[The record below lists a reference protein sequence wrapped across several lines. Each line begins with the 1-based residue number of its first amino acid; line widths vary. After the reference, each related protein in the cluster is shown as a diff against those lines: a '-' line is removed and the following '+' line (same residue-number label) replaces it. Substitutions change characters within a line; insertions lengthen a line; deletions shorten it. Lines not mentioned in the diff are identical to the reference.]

1 MKITK
6 VKTLKNL
13 NTNIIQNRDKGD
25 SHLRSIYGIDTETY
39 KGNIF
44 LIADSDGDFIDTF
57 TKDGITIDTVIK
69 FLTRQKFETTWNF
82 FYNLDYDATV
92 ILKLLGK
99 EILSTYTS
107 RKGFRFK
114 YNQYSFY
121 YIPKKTLRISKGKHS
136 WAFFD
141 IAQFYN
147 FMPLQKA
154 YETNIKKLPES
165 YLKMK
170 GKRAEFTPRFYKRC
184 RKQVRQYC
192 IDDCIFTKE
201 LSENWIKLCGD
212 AFGFYC
218 KRYLSSGYLAEKVL
232 INYGVQVPYFKDLP
246 YDLQEFAYNSYFGGR
261 FEMIQ
266 RGFIGEAYL
275 YDINSAYPY
284 ALTKVPDITKG
295 SWRFGIRQIHENA
308 ILGFFKIHVKYDTCE
323 YLPALPF
330 MRKTLAG
337 ESLIFPSG
345 EFVTFAT
352 LEELKQVDPKN
363 YKILESWQYFDDNP
377 TYPFK
382 EFVETFYRK
391 RQELKSQ
398 NNPQEKAV
406 KIVLNALYGKMGGRK
421 PKMSN
426 LFNPVIFAFITG
438 HTRAQLFKF
447 VKDNNLEKDVVAFA
461 TDSVCCTKKL
471 DIDSKELGSLSFDKY
486 GKDVLYVQN
495 GFYRFDSKW
504 AQRGL
509 GNLKNKEIEHVE
521 TIERDGRLYF
531 KYVVKRTRKLASS
544 IRQNK
549 ITEIGIITPFEK
561 EINLNS
567 DEKRFWGDDLKSINE
582 KKRLGSV
589 SINPEFYPQLFE
601 LNADYNLD

>member
-275 YDINSAYPY
+275 YVINSAYPY

>member
-6 VKTLKNL
+6 VKTLKRI
-13 NTNIIQNRDKGD
+13 NTKLIQNRDKGD

-44 LIADSDGDFIDTF
+44 LIADSDGDFIDTYS
-57 TKDGITIDTVIK
+57 KDGITIDTVIK

-363 YKILESWQYFDDNP
+363 YRIITSWQYFDDNP
-377 TYPFK
+377 VYPFK
-382 EFVETFYRK
+382 DFVEKLYKK
-391 RQELKSQ
+391 RQELKAKGDA
-398 NNPQEKAV
+398 QEHAI
-406 KIVLNALYGKMGGRK
+406 KIILNSLYGKLGSKK
-421 PKMSN
+421 PKMGN

-438 HTRAQLFKF
+438 HARAQLFQF

-461 TDSVCCTKKL
+461 TDSVSCTRKI
-471 DIDSKELGSLSFDKY
+471 DIDSKELGSFSLDKSAN
-486 GKDVLYVQN
+486 DVFYAQN
-495 GFYRFDSKW
+495 GFYRFGKKW

-509 GNLKNKEIEHVE
+509 GKLGRKQIEHVE
-521 TIERDGRLYF
+521 TIERDGRLYM
-531 KYVVKRTRKLASS
+531 KYIVKRTRKLASS
-544 IRQNK
+544 IIQNK
-549 ITEIGIITPFEK
+549 IDEIGIITPFVK
-561 EINLNS
+561 EINLNT
-567 DEKRFWGDDLKSINE
+567 DEKRFWAQDLESINQ
-582 KKRLGSV
+582 KKRCGSV
-589 SINPEFYPQLFE
+589 SLNPEFYPDFFKF
-601 LNADYNLD
+601 NDDYNLD

>member
-6 VKTLKNL
+6 SRPLSRL
-13 NTNIIQNRDKGD
+13 NTRVIQNRDPAKSD
-25 SHLRSIYGIDTETY
+25 QRPINAIDTETW
-39 KGNIF
+39 KGDIF
-44 LIADSDGDFIDTF
+44 LIADSDGDFIDTY
-57 TKDGITIDTVIK
+57 KKGITIDNVIK
-69 FLTRQKFETTWNF
+69 FLTRPKFETAWNF
-82 FYNLDYDATV
+82 CYNLGYDGSV

-99 EILSTYTS
+99 EILDTYKTK
-107 RKGFRFK
+107 RAFRFRYKK
-114 YNQYSFY
+114 YNFFFL
-121 YIPKKTLRISKGKHS
+121 PKKTLRISKGKHS
-136 WAFFD
+136 WVFYD
-141 IAQFYN
+141 ITQFYD

-154 YETNIKKLPES
+154 YETNIEKLPDSYHKMKSKRTEFSPNYYRDNRKSVRDYCVMDCKLTKKLSEHW
-165 YLKMK
+165 
-170 GKRAEFTPRFYKRC
+170 
-184 RKQVRQYC
+184 
-192 IDDCIFTKE
+192 IDIFHK
-201 LSENWIKLCGD
+201 
-212 AFGFYC
+212 AFGFYPA
-218 KRYLSSGYLAEKVL
+218 RWISSGYLSEKVL
-232 INYGVQVPYFKDLP
+232 INHGIDVPYFRDLP
-246 YDLQEFAYNSYFGGR
+246 YPLQEFAWSSYVGGR
-261 FEMIQ
+261 FELIQ
-266 RGFIGEAYL
+266 RGFIGQAWL

-284 ALTKVPDITKG
+284 AITKVPDITKG
-295 SWRFGIRQIHENA
+295 SWRYGFKEIDDKA
-308 ILGFFKIHVKYDTCE
+308 LLGFFKIHVKYDNCE
-323 YLPALPF
+323 YLPAF
-330 MRKTLAG
+330 AFRRKTLAG
-337 ESLIFPSG
+337 DTVIFPSG